1 MVTARD
7 TAAQAQNKSM
17 RLQEDNTEL
26 QERCRELNKRARHLE
41 EQLAKARGGGGGGGN
56 TCHLLQAYDGV
67 HAARYD
73 EQQLMLQMQGRRRSG
88 SMSPGAGISPGMA
101 SPPGRD
107 LRTAIDAHGR
117 MALMPRCGPGN
128 TPFGRHMRL
137 PSGTTG
143 GHSGHSH
150 SVGSGGVYTPKRQ
163 PIGVSLPSSTGRSGM
178 SDSFLNDSPVV
189 PTANQRGLNSGGSR
203 FVSHVHSGGN
213 SRGGGSGGTLGRTQ
227 VPGVPAIRSPPG
239 ARQPAR
245 GVMHYSRTGRY

>member
-1 MVTARD
+1 MTARD

-117 MALMPRCGPGN
+117 MALMPRCVCVL
-128 TPFGRHMRL
+128 R
-137 PSGTTG
+137 
-143 GHSGHSH
+143 
-150 SVGSGGVYTPKRQ
+150 
-163 PIGVSLPSSTGRSGM
+163 STK
-178 SDSFLNDSPVV
+178 F
-189 PTANQRGLNSGGSR
+189 
-203 FVSHVHSGGN
+203 
-213 SRGGGSGGTLGRTQ
+213 
-227 VPGVPAIRSPPG
+227 
-239 ARQPAR
+239 
-245 GVMHYSRTGRY
+245 